1 MAAVISVK
9 GTGSER
15 TAALDAIAL
24 DAPSVVTLKIPPSA
38 VESFTRDGNHL
49 LLKLHDGRVVR
60 IENFYI
66 ESDGAKSDLVLE
78 DPSGDLWFGDHTAGL
93 ADFQFSE
100 IASVD
105 HLIGGGV
112 SGSSLMGLAG
122 LGLLAGGAA
131 ALSGGGS
138 NADDGDADA
147 DADA

>member
-105 HLIGGGV
+105 HLIGGGREWILTDGFGRPGP
-112 SGSSLMGLAG
+112 SRRRGSRTFRWRIQR
-122 LGLLAGGAA
+122 
-131 ALSGGGS
+131 
-138 NADDGDADA
+138 
-147 DADA
+147 